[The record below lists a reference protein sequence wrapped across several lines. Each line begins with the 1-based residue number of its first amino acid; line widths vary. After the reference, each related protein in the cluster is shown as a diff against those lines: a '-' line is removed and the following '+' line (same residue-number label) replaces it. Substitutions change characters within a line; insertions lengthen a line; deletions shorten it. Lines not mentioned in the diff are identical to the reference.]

1 MPIAASLRRSG
12 WAAEVGHS
20 VDCDP
25 SPTHSIPLLILGL
38 GNVLC
43 ADDGLG
49 VMAVARLAES
59 YRLPE
64 GVRLLDGGTLGLSLL
79 PYVEEAEKA
88 ILVDAVR
95 DDARAGALVRLE
107 GDEVGPAITHR
118 LSPHQVGVA
127 DLMNMARLRGRHPRE
142 LVLLGLVPES
152 LETRL
157 GLSAAVEAAVP
168 DLVRRV
174 AEEAGRLGHRLLRAE
189 HETTPE
195 LPSFRCSRLLRAS
208 EF

>member
-1 MPIAASLRRSG
+1 
-12 WAAEVGHS
+12 
-20 VDCDP
+20 
-25 SPTHSIPLLILGL
+25 L

-49 VMAVARLAES
+49 VMAVAYLAES
-59 YRLPE
+59 YQLPE

-79 PYVEEAEKA
+79 PYVEEAEKV

-95 DDARAGALVRLE
+95 DDARAGSPVRLE
-107 GDEVGPAITHR
+107 GDEVGPAIAYR

-127 DLMNMARLRGRHPRE
+127 DLMDMTRLRGRHPRE

-157 GLSAAVEAAVP
+157 GLSGVVEAAVP
-168 DLVRRV
+168 DLVGRV
-174 AEEAGRLGHRLLRAE
+174 AEEARRMGHRLLPIS
-189 HETTPE
+189 HEATPQ